1 MLKERDYKPLD
12 MQYFIDTVEICR
24 PSSPIPVT
32 FDSPA
37 LDVMT
42 DLRKVQAAVI
52 SPETPMEVANTYM
65 IQRGV
70 RTLLVVHDT
79 ENLVGIITATDILG
93 EKPMRFIQQRNIKHN
108 EILVADI
115 MTPLKKL
122 EAIPLEEIEHA
133 RVGNIVA
140 SLYRSGRLHALVAEN
155 VKHHGLSKICGIFS
169 WTQIEKQLGR
179 KITTPVKVA
188 KSFAEIEST
197 LIAS

>member
-1 MLKERDYKPLD
+1 MLKEKDYKPLAI
-12 MQYFIDTVEICR
+12 QYFINTVEICR
-24 PSSPIPVT
+24 PSSAIPVT

-42 DLRKVQAAVI
+42 DLRKVHAAVI
-52 SPETPMEVANTYM
+52 SPETPMEIANTYM
-65 IQRGV
+65 IQRGI
-70 RTLLVVHDT
+70 RTLLVVHDA

-115 MTPLKKL
+115 MTPLKNL

-140 SLYRSGRLHALVAEN
+140 SLHQSGRLHALVAEN
-155 VKHHGLSKICGIFS
+155 VKDHDLSKICGIFS

-188 KSFAEIEST
+188 TSFAEIEST